1 MDDSNDICM
10 APVQED
16 TVSSPRG
23 VADPRPP
30 HDDSSAFVEW
40 LLRRYWISDW
50 DNEFI
55 RRLKLVLKR
64 DNEGNLLPE
73 GKLVRVEQ
81 KGIAVT
87 GRSQDGK
94 TTLVC
99 QVLRRLFNDSFTE
112 EKCGEKIAYCRLRGE
127 ATVKSVSQ
135 DLCRKTGYNAFSDRM
150 TRAETNELAVHRL
163 RQAGIKIVIIDE
175 VHNLLGNKRDRPDL
189 YLKSLAQE
197 EGFCV
202 ILIGTLK
209 ARDFIY
215 DDPEHE
221 ELAERYYDF
230 PLIPFD
236 RPKAIELINGALQQF
251 SRDSE
256 VKLGASIRNDPYF
269 ADRIYDGVQGSFGRC
284 MVMIASAIAFAH
296 EEGGNTVEVQDFR
309 EFYQLKYAR
318 LSPEN
323 PFARTDWSARVLA
336 TMSTASDTSTAFF
349 DDDAAPASPPKPRRG
364 RKKKGAST

>member
-1 MDDSNDICM
+1 M
-10 APVQED
+10 ED
-16 TVSSPRG
+16 THNTCGNSVLADPVCMPRG
-23 VADPRPP
+23 AADPRPP
-30 HDDSSAFVEW
+30 RDDSPAFVEW

-64 DNEGNLLPE
+64 DNDGNLLPE
-73 GKLVRVEQ
+73 GKVIRSEQ

-99 QVLRRLFNDSFTE
+99 QVLKRLFGDSFTE
-112 EKCGEKIAYCRLRGE
+112 DKCGEKIVYCRLRGE
-127 ATVKSVSQ
+127 ATIKSVSQ
-135 DLCRKTGYNAFSDRM
+135 ALCRKTGYDGFSDRM
-150 TRAETNELAVHRL
+150 TRAETHELAVHRL
-163 RQAGIKIVIIDE
+163 RLAGIKIVIIDE
-175 VHNLLGNKRDRPDL
+175 VHNLLGNKREPADL

-197 EGFCV
+197 QGFCV

-215 DDPEHE
+215 GDPDHE
-221 ELAERYYDF
+221 ELAERFYDL
-230 PLIPFD
+230 PLIPFE
-236 RPKAIELINGALQQF
+236 RPKAIELINGALHQF
-251 SRDSE
+251 SRDSG
-256 VKLGASIRNDPYF
+256 VKLGPGIRNDPYF

-284 MVMIASAIAFAH
+284 MVMIASAIVFAH
-296 EEGGNTVEVQDFR
+296 EEGSSTVDVEDFR

-323 PFARTDWSARVLA
+323 PFVHTDWSARVLA
-336 TMSTASDTSTAFF
+336 TMSTAPDTSNVFF
-349 DDDAAPASPPKPRRG
+349 DDDAAPAPPPKRRRG
-364 RKKKGAST
+364 RKKGASK